1 MITGGPAP
9 PPSQEPASFHEADP
23 SAPRV
28 AARAQVSGCT
38 SPPGPQAELVGK
50 LSPMGT
56 RTVPGSWIA
65 AKERRKEGSVDT
77 EEGVKDR
84 AEHDRVPEQH

>member
-1 MITGGPAP
+1 MITSGPAP

-23 SAPRV
+23 SAPWV
-28 AARAQVSGCT
+28 AARDQASRCT

-56 RTVPGSWIA
+56 RIIPGSRIA
-65 AKERRKEGSVDT
+65 AKEGRKEGSVDT
-77 EEGVKDR
+77 EESVKDR
-84 AEHDRVPEQH
+84 PERERVPEQH